1 MSKYP
6 RTTLPNVI
14 SVRSIIT
21 VWHFCLQHQ
30 TSAED
35 IHDHPEILYVDEGV
49 HFLSVGGKEMKL
61 TAGQLV
67 IYGPDTPHSGPVP
80 SDAHIDII
88 SFEAEAAVLAPFYN
102 RVITLSSRQKAML
115 SQLVTKG
122 TDLFD
127 RLRHKYGFVDL
138 PLSADIQ
145 DYELQRLKNEL
156 ELFLLDIYGNE
167 RSEPIAA
174 GTTNYENSKAAQ
186 FDAFRQFLKAHIN
199 TQLSLAQMSDAL
211 SISPSALNKLCREQ
225 CGCSPVACFI
235 RLKIGLAKQMIC
247 ETTKNFTQIAE
258 ELGYTSVHYFSKQ
271 FKKETGKTPSE
282 FSRSVLKK

>member
-6 RTTLPNVI
+6 HTQLPSVL
-14 SVRSIIT
+14 SVRAIVT

-35 IHDHPEILYVDEGV
+35 VHNHPEILYVDEGV
-49 HFLSVGGKEMKL
+49 HFLSVDGKPMEL
-61 TAGQLV
+61 SAGQMV
-67 IYGPDTPHSGPVP
+67 IYGPNTLHSGPVP

-88 SFEAEAAVLAPFYN
+88 SFEADSSVLEPFYN
-102 RVITLSSRQKAML
+102 RIITLNSRQKAML
-115 SQLVTKG
+115 SQLITRG

-156 ELFLLDIYGNE
+156 ELFLLDIYG
-167 RSEPIAA
+167 SEQSAPLAS
-174 GTTNYENSKAAQ
+174 GTSNYENVKATQ
-186 FDAFRQFLKAHIN
+186 FESFQQYLKAHMH
-199 TQLSLAQMSDAL
+199 TQLSLEQVSSAL
-211 SISPSALNKLCREQ
+211 SMSPSALNKLCQEQ
-225 CGCSPVACFI
+225 CGCSPMAYFI
-235 RLKIGLAKQMIC
+235 HMKTCLAKQMIC

-271 FKKETGKTPSE
+271 FKKETGKTPTE